1 MRQYLSNG
9 GYSDVVPQKYALML
23 KNEIG
28 CLLEPIDPE
37 GAREKGYTEYYTD
50 ALIYYRHITW
60 AEVFD

>member
-37 GAREKGYTEYYTD
+37 GAREKGVY
-50 ALIYYRHITW
+50 
-60 AEVFD
+60 